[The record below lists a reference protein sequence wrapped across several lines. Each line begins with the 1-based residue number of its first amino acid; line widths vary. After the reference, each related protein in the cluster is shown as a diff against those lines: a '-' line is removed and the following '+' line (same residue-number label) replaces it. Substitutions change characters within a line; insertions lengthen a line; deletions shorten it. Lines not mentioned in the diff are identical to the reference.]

1 MKNYTI
7 SRIWAWVLTLGG
19 AAGMI
24 AMTWQA
30 SERIAMLKNPGAI
43 LNCNLNP
50 IIDCGTVLGNKLSAL
65 FGFPNAFIGMIVFA
79 MLALS
84 GLFMLVGTKPNKAYR
99 NIVMILSTILLGFSV
114 WFFSVSLYIINKIC
128 IFCVVGWVVSIPIFI
143 YSFANWAVAAKNKS
157 LQKAGSFVQK
167 NHINI
172 IVVAY
177 AVMLAMY
184 LLKFQDYYFG

>member
-1 MKNYTI
+1 
-7 SRIWAWVLTLGG
+7 
-19 AAGMI
+19 MI